1 MTEMPPRPPPVQQLL
16 FRAEAARRAS
26 ANEPLS
32 DLVDALVGRLSRAL
46 DALGHH
52 MEGGAYTHVF
62 MALAT
67 AVDVA
72 EALAPKPE
80 A

>member
-1 MTEMPPRPPPVQQLL
+1 MPARPPPGQQLL

-26 ANEPLS
+26 TNAPLS
-32 DLVDALVGRLSRAL
+32 NLVDALVERLSHAL
-46 DALGHH
+46 DAMGHH
-52 MEGGAYTHVF
+52 MEGGTYTDVF